1 MTIARLDAVLVQ
13 RGLARSRGHAR
24 ELLESGRVRVP
35 GVDRPKASTPI
46 TDEAVLAVEGNTEE
60 WVGRGAAKLLGA
72 LTAWAPDGLAVRGRR
87 CLDAGAS
94 TGGFTQVLLAHGAC
108 RVYAVDV
115 GRGQLVDSLRE
126 DPRVVDLSGTTI
138 RGLAPAAVDGP
149 VDLLVADLSFISL
162 RLVLGD
168 LAALTRP
175 GGDLV
180 LLVKPQFEVGKGR
193 LSKHGVVTGAA
204 ERLDALLA
212 VAHAAQEVG
221 LAVRDLM
228 GSPIVG
234 ARGNTEYLVWAV
246 SDPSA
251 KMDPETL
258 VRRAQGLVEPPTTP
272 GELHE

>member
-1 MTIARLDAVLVQ
+1 
-13 RGLARSRGHAR
+13 
-24 ELLESGRVRVP
+24 
-35 GVDRPKASTPI
+35 VDRPKPSTPI
-46 TDEAVLAVEGNTEE
+46 SDDIVVDVDGETEE
-60 WVGRGAAKLLGA
+60 WVGRGAAKLIAA
-72 LTAWAPDGLAVRGRR
+72 LEAWTPSGLAVAGRR

-94 TGGFTQVLLAHGAC
+94 TGGFTQVLLAHGAGC
-108 RVYAVDV
+108 VYAVDV

-138 RGLAPAAVDGP
+138 RGLAPEAVDGP

-175 GGDLV
+175 GGDLI

-193 LSKHGVVTGAA
+193 LGKHGVVTGAR
-204 ERLDALLA
+204 ERLDALIA

-221 LAVRDLM
+221 LAVRALQT
-228 GSPIVG
+228 SPIVG
-234 ARGNTEYLVWAV
+234 GRGNTEYLMWAV

-251 KMDPETL
+251 KMDPDTI
-258 VRRAQGLVEPPTTP
+258 RRQAFGLGEPATTP
-272 GELHE
+272 GEFHE